1 VPEKGRKKYT
11 MSAAIPPFR
20 PGEKGLA
27 ANTTTYAKLLGN
39 TYTINGVVWKVIQVS
54 AALTTCSS
62 QALVDAG
69 TTSFTNIAAT
79 VTAGATARFLGILP
93 TLQQDLAINDYAL
106 AAVQGQVTALAGATV
121 TAGNGLTSAALGRLT
136 DVAGAFAATTP
147 AQNIG
152 LALSTAAAGS
162 PIQILLLRA

>member
-1 VPEKGRKKYT
+1 

-20 PGEKGLA
+20 PGERGLA
-27 ANTTTYAKLLGN
+27 VNTTTYTKLLGN
-39 TYTINGVVWKVIQVS
+39 TYTINGVVWKLVSVS
-54 AALTTCSS
+54 AALATCSS

-93 TLQQDLAINDYAL
+93 TLQVDLAIGDFAL
-106 AAVQGQVTALAGATV
+106 AAVAGQVTALAGATV
-121 TAGNGLTSAALGRLT
+121 TAGNGLTAAPLGRML
-136 DVAGAFAATTP
+136 DVSGTFAATTP

-162 PIQILLLRA
+162 PIQVLLLRA